1 LSNQIHKFQIGLG
14 NNFTRKITQ
23 YDLEMNKIKDF
34 DSIVGASKELNI
46 GKQTI
51 RGVLNGYRKLREDL
65 FSNI

>member
-1 LSNQIHKFQIGLG
+1 
-14 NNFTRKITQ
+14 
-23 YDLEMNKIKDF
+23 MNKIKDF